1 MPADPEADDL
11 TRALR
16 AAGRGS
22 EPDAT
27 LVRDRVVDELRRLA
41 ARAMAREDEG
51 HTLQPT
57 ALVGEAWLKLF
68 AGNPVEV
75 EDRGHFM
82 ALAANAMRQVLVD
95 HARAKRRVKRGG
107 AWGRAVGLELDALAA
122 GDGADDALDVDL
134 LDLEDAL
141 VELAELSPR
150 QARTVELRFFGGL
163 DEDTIAGVLGV
174 STRTVRREWRFARAW
189 LVKRIGA

>member
-1 MPADPEADDL
+1 
-11 TRALR
+11 
-16 AAGRGS
+16 
-22 EPDAT
+22 
-27 LVRDRVVDELRRLA
+27 
-41 ARAMAREDEG
+41 
-51 HTLQPT
+51 
-57 ALVGEAWLKLF
+57 
-68 AGNPVEV
+68 
-75 EDRGHFM
+75 
-82 ALAANAMRQVLVD
+82 QVLVD

-107 AWGRAVGLELDALAA
+107 AWGRAVGLELDALAS
-122 GDGADDALDVDL
+122 GDDALDVDL

>member
-174 STRTVRREWRFARAW
+174 S
-189 LVKRIGA
+189 

>member
-1 MPADPEADDL
+1 
-11 TRALR
+11 
-16 AAGRGS
+16 
-22 EPDAT
+22 
-27 LVRDRVVDELRRLA
+27 
-41 ARAMAREDEG
+41 
-51 HTLQPT
+51 
-57 ALVGEAWLKLF
+57 
-68 AGNPVEV
+68 
-75 EDRGHFM
+75 RGHFM